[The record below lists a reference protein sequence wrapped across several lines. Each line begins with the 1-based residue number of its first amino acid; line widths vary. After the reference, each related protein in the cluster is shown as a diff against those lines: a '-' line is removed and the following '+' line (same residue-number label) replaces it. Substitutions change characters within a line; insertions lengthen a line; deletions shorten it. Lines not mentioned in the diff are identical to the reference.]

1 MNVQHVLRQ
10 VFATPGALISVYKV
24 FTVSIPFATLSA
36 GVFDSTFFT
45 PIPSGGGLPPN
56 LSRLSLSSYSIIFF
70 F

>member
-24 FTVSIPFATLSA
+24 FTVSIPFATFSA
-36 GVFDSTFFT
+36 GVFSTFFA